1 VAKTLEAV
9 VEQVGASTSKASV
22 RTHEILVDRPVEK
35 GGANRGAMGGE
46 LLLVSLGGCFM
57 SNMLAAIAARGADI
71 SNVAVKVVGTV
82 GGVPERY
89 EAIDMRV
96 SARYGDADQ
105 MRKLVAISERACLV
119 TNTLKNAIVIDVDID
134 PSL

>member
-22 RTHEILVDRPVEK
+22 RAHEILVDRPVEK

-71 SNVAVKVVGTV
+71 SNVAVKLVGTV

-89 EAIDMRV
+89 EGIDMRV

-119 TNTLKNAIVIDVDID
+119 TNTLKNAIVINVDID